1 MSLSAMKVYNDDIV
15 GTTIEL
21 LGQKTD
27 QFNAASGGA
36 IVLSTASW
44 RGDFSRES
52 FFNQI
57 ASAKRRVDRYAA
69 ITSQAATALTQGEHV
84 GVKVAGGFGPVL
96 FEPAQMTWLNE
107 DPASAIRAISEGF
120 SDALLADQLNTAVGA
135 AVAAVSGQTAL
146 VNDVSATA
154 GLSLNVLNNSHAKF
168 GDQSQLLV
176 TDIMTGAAYH
186 TLVDKALTNVNRLF
200 VAGNVM
206 VVDVLGK
213 RYVIS
218 DIPALYEASTPNK
231 AGTPNK
237 TKVLSVV
244 ANGIIVDNASDIISN
259 IDTSN
264 GNTRIQ
270 TTWQADYSFGL
281 KLKGY
286 SWDVTKGGKSPLD
299 AKLFTAAN
307 WGKAVAEDKH
317 TLGTLAIANADL

>member
-1 MSLSAMKVYNDDIV
+1 MALSDMKVYNDDIV

-36 IVLSTASW
+36 IVLSTAAW

-69 ITSQAATALTQGEHV
+69 NADQEATALTQGEHV

-96 FEPAQMTWLNE
+96 FEPAQMTWLME

-135 AVAAVSGQTAL
+135 AVAAVGGNTAL

-154 GLSLNVLNNSHAKF
+154 GISLNALNGSHAKF
-168 GDQSQLLV
+168 GDQSQLLI
-176 TDIMTGAAYH
+176 TDVMTGATWH
-186 TLVDKALTNVNRLF
+186 SLVDKALTNSNQLF
-200 VAGNVM
+200 VSGNVL

-218 DIPALYEASTPNK
+218 DIPALYETGTPNK
-231 AGTPNK
+231 A
-237 TKVLSVV
+237 KVLSVV

-259 IDTSN
+259 VDTSN
-264 GNTRIQ
+264 GKTRIE
-270 TTWQADYSFGL
+270 TTWQADYTFGL

-286 SWDVTKGGKSPLD
+286 SWDVANGGKSPTD
-299 AKLFTAAN
+299 AELFTASN
-307 WGKAVAEDKH
+307 WDKAVAENKH
-317 TLGTLAIANADL
+317 TLGTLAIGDATK

>member
-1 MSLSAMKVYNDDIV
+1 MALSDMKVYNDDIV

-36 IVLSTASW
+36 IVLSTAAW

-69 ITSQAATALTQGEHV
+69 NATQAATALTQGELV
-84 GVKVAGGFGPVL
+84 GVKVAGGFGPIL

-154 GLSLNVLNNSHAKF
+154 GISLQALNGSHAKF
-168 GDQSQLLV
+168 GDQSQLLI
-176 TDIMTGAAYH
+176 TDVMTGATWH
-186 TLVDKALTNVNRLF
+186 NLVGKALDNSNQLF
-200 VAGNVM
+200 VSGNVM
-206 VVDVLGK
+206 VVDILGK
-213 RYVIS
+213 RYVVS
-218 DIPALYEASTPNK
+218 DIPALLET
-231 AGTPNK
+231 GTPDK
-237 TKVLSVV
+237 AKVLSVV
-244 ANGIIVDNASDIISN
+244 ASGIVVDNASDIISN
-259 IDTSN
+259 VDTSN
-264 GNTRIQ
+264 GKTRIE
-270 TTWQADYSFGL
+270 TTWQADYTFGL

-286 SWDVTKGGKSPLD
+286 SWDATNGGKSPTD
-299 AKLFTAAN
+299 AELFTASN
-307 WGKAVAEDKH
+307 WDKAVAENKH
-317 TLGTLAIANADL
+317 TLGTLAIGDATK

>member
-1 MSLSAMKVYNDDIV
+1 MALSDMKVYNDDIV

-69 ITSQAATALTQGEHV
+69 IASQAATALTQGEHV

-135 AVAAVSGQTAL
+135 AVAAVSGQAAL

-154 GLSLNVLNNSHAKF
+154 GLSLNALNNSHAKF
-168 GDQSQLLV
+168 GDQSQLLI

-186 TLVDKALTNVNRLF
+186 TLVDKALTNANQLF

-218 DIPALYEASTPNK
+218 DIPALYE

-286 SWDVTKGGKSPLD
+286 SWDVTNGGKSPLD
-299 AKLFTAAN
+299 TELFTASN
-307 WGKAVAEDKH
+307 WDKAVAENKH
-317 TLGTLAIANADL
+317 TLGTLAIADADK

>member
-1 MSLSAMKVYNDDIV
+1 MSLSDMKVYNDDIV

-69 ITSQAATALTQGEHV
+69 IASQAATALTQGEHV

-135 AVAAVSGQTAL
+135 AVAAVSGQAAL

-168 GDQSQLLV
+168 GDQSQLLI

-186 TLVDKALTNVNRLF
+186 TLVDKALTNANQLF

-218 DIPALYEASTPNK
+218 DIPALYEAG
-231 AGTPNK
+231 APNK

-244 ANGIIVDNASDIISN
+244 ANGIIVDNASDILSN

-264 GNTRIQ
+264 GSTRIQ

-286 SWDVTKGGKSPLD
+286 SWDVANGGKSPLD
-299 AKLFTAAN
+299 AELFTAAN
-307 WGKAVAEDKH
+307 WDKAVAENKH
-317 TLGTLAIANADL
+317 TLGTLAIADADK

>member
-1 MSLSAMKVYNDDIV
+1 MALSDMKVYNDDIV

-57 ASAKRRVDRYAA
+57 ASAKRRVDRYAT
-69 ITSQAATALTQGEHV
+69 ITTQAATALTQGEHV

-186 TLVDKALTNVNRLF
+186 TLVDKALTNANQLF

-218 DIPALYEASTPNK
+218 DIPALYEAGS
-231 AGTPNK
+231 PNK

-244 ANGIIVDNASDIISN
+244 TNGIIVDNASDIISN

-286 SWDVTKGGKSPLD
+286 SWDVTNGGKSPLD
-299 AKLFTAAN
+299 TELFTASN
-307 WGKAVAEDKH
+307 WDKAVAENKH
-317 TLGTLAIANADL
+317 TLGTLAIADADK

>member
-1 MSLSAMKVYNDDIV
+1 MSLSDMKVYNDDIV

-69 ITSQAATALTQGEHV
+69 IASQAATALTQGEHV

-135 AVAAVSGQTAL
+135 AVAAVSGQVAL
-146 VNDVSATA
+146 VNDVSASA

-168 GDQSQLLV
+168 GDQSQLLI

-186 TLVDKALTNVNRLF
+186 TLVDKALTNANQLF

-218 DIPALYEASTPNK
+218 DIPALYE

-264 GNTRIQ
+264 GSTRIQ

-286 SWDVTKGGKSPLD
+286 SWDVANGGKSPLD
-299 AKLFTAAN
+299 AELFTALN
-307 WGKAVAEDKH
+307 WDKAVAENKH
-317 TLGTLAIANADL
+317 TLGTLAIADADL

>member
-1 MSLSAMKVYNDDIV
+1 MSLSDMKVYNDDIV

-57 ASAKRRVDRYAA
+57 ASAKRRVDRYATIA
-69 ITSQAATALTQGEHV
+69 SQAATALTQGEHV

-135 AVAAVSGQTAL
+135 AVAAVSGQAAL
-146 VNDVSATA
+146 VNDVSATV

-168 GDQSQLLV
+168 GDQSQLLI

-186 TLVDKALTNVNRLF
+186 TLVDKALTNANQLF

-218 DIPALYEASTPNK
+218 DIPALYEA
-231 AGTPNK
+231 GVPNK

-286 SWDVTKGGKSPLD
+286 SWDVTNGGKSPLD
-299 AKLFTAAN
+299 AELFTATN
-307 WGKAVAEDKH
+307 WDKAVAENKH
-317 TLGTLAIANADL
+317 TLGTLAIADADK

>member
-1 MSLSAMKVYNDDIV
+1 MALADMKVYNDDIV

-21 LGQKTD
+21 VGQKTD

-36 IVLSTASW
+36 IVLSTAAW

-69 ITSQAATALTQGEHV
+69 IASQAATALTQGEHV

-120 SDALLADQLNTAVGA
+120 SDALLADQLNTAVGS
-135 AVAAVSGQTAL
+135 AVAAVSGQAAL
-146 VNDVSATA
+146 VNDVSATG
-154 GLSLNVLNNSHAKF
+154 GLTLNVLNNSHAKF

-176 TDIMTGAAYH
+176 TDVMTGAAWH
-186 TLVDKALTNVNRLF
+186 KLVDKALTNSSQLF
-200 VAGNVM
+200 ASGNVM
-206 VVDVLGK
+206 VVDILGK

-218 DIPALYEASTPNK
+218 DIPALYEA
-231 AGTPNK
+231 GTPNK
-237 TKVLSVV
+237 SKVLSVV

-259 IDTSN
+259 VDTSN

-270 TTWQADYSFGL
+270 TTWQADYTFGL

-286 SWDVTKGGKSPLD
+286 SWDVANGGKSPLD
-299 AKLFTAAN
+299 AELFTATN
-307 WGKAVAEDKH
+307 WDKAVAENKH
-317 TLGTLAIANADL
+317 TLGTLAIADADL

>member
-1 MSLSAMKVYNDDIV
+1 MALSDMKVYNDDIV

-36 IVLSTASW
+36 IVLSTAAW

-69 ITSQAATALTQGEHV
+69 IASQAATALTQGEHV

-120 SDALLADQLNTAVGA
+120 SDALLADQLNTAVGS
-135 AVAAVSGQTAL
+135 AVAAVSGQAAL
-146 VNDVSATA
+146 VNDVSATG
-154 GLSLNVLNNSHAKF
+154 GLTLNVLNNSHAKF

-176 TDIMTGAAYH
+176 ADVMTGAAWH
-186 TLVDKALTNVNRLF
+186 KLIDKALTNSSRLF
-200 VAGNVM
+200 ASGNVM
-206 VVDVLGK
+206 VVDILGK

-218 DIPALYEASTPNK
+218 DIPALYEA
-231 AGTPNK
+231 GTPNK
-237 TKVLSVV
+237 SKVLSVV

-259 IDTSN
+259 VDTSN

-270 TTWQADYSFGL
+270 TTWQADYTFGL

-286 SWDVTKGGKSPLD
+286 SWDVANGGKSPLD
-299 AKLFTAAN
+299 AELFTATN
-307 WGKAVAEDKH
+307 WDKAVAENKH
-317 TLGTLAIANADL
+317 TLGTLAIADADL